1 MEAIDAVVRTV
12 KLEDSKMTLSNLFGR
27 TGRTLAFTG
36 AIVGAIGL
44 TVAPKPAHAV
54 SPGAAVG
61 IGLGALAV
69 GSAIGAAS
77 NPYYYGYPAPYYPPA
92 PAYGPGYYG
101 YGYGPGPA
109 HSCWNPYYGRYYPC

>member
-1 MEAIDAVVRTV
+1 MTEMSLAPVTS
-12 KLEDSKMTLSNLFGR
+12 EDSKMTLSNLFGR
-27 TGRTLAFTG
+27 TGRTLGFAA
-36 AIVGAIGL
+36 AIAGVVGL

-69 GSAIGAAS
+69 GTALGAGAAA
-77 NPYYYGYPAPYYPPA
+77 NPYYGYPGYYYPPA
-92 PAYGPGYYG
+92 PAY

-109 HSCWNPYYGRYYPC
+109 QSCWSPYYGRYYPC